1 MPLDRINCYYHNNNM
16 ATNNQFS
23 IAVHVMTVLGV
34 HKNDMVCSSS
44 LATSVNANASFVRRI
59 LSKLSKAKL
68 VHTTA
73 GKGGHCSLAKS
84 SKDISLLD
92 IYKAVEAPKAF
103 SIHNYATQK
112 GCDVSC
118 AIKPF
123 MEKVLNKTQRS
134 LEQSLKGVSL
144 AEAVSKTKSW

>member
-44 LATSVNANASFVRRI
+44 LATSVNANASF
-59 LSKLSKAKL
+59 